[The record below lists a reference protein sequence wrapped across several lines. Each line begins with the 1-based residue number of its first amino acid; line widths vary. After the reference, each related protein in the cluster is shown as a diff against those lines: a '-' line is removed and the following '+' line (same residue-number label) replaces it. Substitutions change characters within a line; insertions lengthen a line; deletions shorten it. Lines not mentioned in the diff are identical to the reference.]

1 MGEKAPD
8 AQISIHCEEV
18 DKTLENET
26 IMMEPVLTMED
37 VVSGEGVIFLIV
49 YGDHGTDNKKMWRPC
64 YKSEIT

>member
-1 MGEKAPD
+1 
-8 AQISIHCEEV
+8 
-18 DKTLENET
+18 
-26 IMMEPVLTMED
+26 MMEPVLSMEE